1 MTSIQLDRI
10 ALEDVGVNPQRLAEA
25 IHEQLGEG
33 VGAVPVRQIALALDI
48 VDIRELPLTN
58 FEAALVTTPER
69 DCGEILLNLNSS
81 PQRRRFSLGHEL
93 LHFLNSGHEQT
104 EAGGFWCSRADMM
117 TSSATQNR
125 HVRQEAEA
133 NAFAI
138 ELLAPRKRLRPYLR
152 AKASLQTVLRI
163 ASDLDISREAAARR
177 YVNLQSDGL
186 AAVFCKNGQFVY
198 AERGSGFPKLSLR
211 SGQPLDVGSGPEGSV
226 SDFEEVDLA
235 DWLSGRPRVTRLS
248 MQTLQQR
255 NSHSITLLK
264 AIVPEDEDDLGFDDA
279 YERLARWRAR

>member
-48 VDIRELPLTN
+48 VDIREQPLTN

-69 DCGEILLNLNSS
+69 DYGEIVLNLNSS

-117 TSSATQNR
+117 TSSATQDR

-152 AKASLQTVLRI
+152 AEASLQSVLRM
-163 ASDLDISREAAARR
+163 ASDLDISREAATRR
-177 YVNLQSDGL
+177 FVNLHPDEL
-186 AAVFCKNGQFVY
+186 AAVFRKNGQFIY

-211 SGQPLDVGSGPEGSV
+211 RGQPLNVGSGPEGSLSV
-226 SDFEEVDLA
+226 FEEVDPN
-235 DWLSGRPRVTRLS
+235 DWLSGRPGVNQLS

-255 NSHSITLLK
+255 NGHSITLLRT
-264 AIVPEDEDDLGFDDA
+264 IVPDDEDDPGIDDA
-279 YERLARWRAR
+279 YERFVRGHAR